1 MKYLLVLSLF
11 LSSVFSFAQNVPYIT
26 YEQLEKIIYKQDDT
40 LRIVNFWATWC
51 KPCIEEL
58 PEFEHIN
65 AEYKNQKVKVI
76 LVSMDFKSKIDL
88 QLKPYIQKNN
98 IQSNVFV
105 LDQADANIWINAVS
119 KEWSGS
125 IPATIFTLQ
134 SKQLS
139 FHEGKYSYDELKQ
152 KIQSI
157 IQP

>member
-1 MKYLLVLSLF
+1 
-11 LSSVFSFAQNVPYIT
+11 
-26 YEQLEKIIYKQDDT
+26 
-40 LRIVNFWATWC
+40 
-51 KPCIEEL
+51 
-58 PEFEHIN
+58 
-65 AEYKNQKVKVI
+65 
-76 LVSMDFKSKIDL
+76 MDFKSKIDI

-98 IQSNVFV
+98 IQSPVFV
-105 LDQADANIWINAVS
+105 LDQTDANVWINAVS

-139 FHEGKYSYDELKQ
+139 FREGKYSYEELKQ

>member
-26 YEQLEKIIYKQDDT
+26 FEQLEKIIYKQDDT

-58 PEFEHIN
+58 PEFERIN

-76 LVSMDFKSKIDL
+76 LVSMDFKSKIDI

-98 IQSNVFV
+98 IQSPVFV
-105 LDQADANIWINAVS
+105 LDQTDANVWINAVS

-139 FHEGKYSYDELKQ
+139 FREGKYSYEELKQ

>member
-26 YEQLEKIIYKQDDT
+26 FEQLEKIIYKQDDT

-58 PEFEHIN
+58 PEFERIN

-76 LVSMDFKSKIDL
+76 LVSMDFKSKIDI

-98 IQSNVFV
+98 IQSPVFV
-105 LDQADANIWINAVS
+105 LDQTDANVWINDVS

-139 FHEGKYSYDELKQ
+139 FREGKYSYEELKQ